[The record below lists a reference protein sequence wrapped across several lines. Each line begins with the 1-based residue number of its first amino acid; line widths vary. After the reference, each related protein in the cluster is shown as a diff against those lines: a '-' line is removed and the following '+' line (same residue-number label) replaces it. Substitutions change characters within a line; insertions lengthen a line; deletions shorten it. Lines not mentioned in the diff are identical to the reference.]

1 MPEITTLGLQIAEA
15 AAPFEDDV
23 QYVADEP
30 LSALRVVRAASPGRL
45 RYARPGEVEALAP
58 IGVTTGASSTGQRVQ
73 LATRGPLSDA
83 SWHWT
88 AGVPVLLGAD
98 GSLVQQQPVGQSV
111 MVVIGLAIATDTIV
125 IRMAAP
131 IDLAPGG

>member
-1 MPEITTLGLQIAEA
+1 VTPRGACEMPEITTLGLQIAEA

-88 AGVPVLLGAD
+88 AGVPV
-98 GSLVQQQPVGQSV
+98 

>member
-15 AAPFEDDV
+15 SAPYEDDV

-30 LSALRVVRAASPGRL
+30 LSALRVVRVAAADRL
-45 RYARPGEVEALAP
+45 RYARLPEPEALAP
-58 IGVTTGASSTGQRVQ
+58 LGVTTAASSTGQRVQ
-73 LATRGPLSDA
+73 LATRGPVQDA

-98 GSLVQQQPVGQSV
+98 GVLVQQQPPGQAV
-111 MVVIGLAIATDTIV
+111 LIVIGIAVATDTIV
-125 IRMAAP
+125 IRIGAP
-131 IDLAPGG
+131 INLAPGG

>member
-15 AAPFEDDV
+15 AAPYEDDV

-30 LSALRVVRAASPGRL
+30 LSALRVVRAASAGRL

-58 IGVTTGASSTGQRVQ
+58 IGVTTAASTTGQRVQ
-73 LATRGPLSDA
+73 LATRGSVSDP

-88 AGVPVLLGAD
+88 AGVPVLLGAT
-98 GSLVQQQPVGQSV
+98 GTLVQQQPVGQAV
-111 MVVIGLAIATDTIV
+111 MLVIGVAIATDTIV
-125 IRMAAP
+125 VRIAAP